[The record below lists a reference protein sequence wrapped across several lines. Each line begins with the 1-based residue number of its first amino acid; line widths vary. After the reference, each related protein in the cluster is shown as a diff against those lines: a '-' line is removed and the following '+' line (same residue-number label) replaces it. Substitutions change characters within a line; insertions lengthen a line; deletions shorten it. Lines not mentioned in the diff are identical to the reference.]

1 MSGLTAANFN
11 SLYNNPTGGSFPTNT
26 SQEIG
31 SNDLRQFA
39 EDIKDSFFNLT
50 DSAFTGAKGINSTPF
65 NLTEFR
71 AIPTIGVSERVIV
84 PWLNL
89 YNDGENLSI
98 YQLRNDTVADD
109 GYNYIRPDD
118 YNAISNAKVWH
129 YVNTISRF
137 SQHGVNSSTQLKAL
151 KTNGMLVGKVITY
164 RDTSASNVLRVY
176 ELVAGTDAES
186 LPSVVRP
193 TDYATTTNEK
203 VWKLA
208 VITGGVSG
216 LGSTDNA
223 IIRADGTG
231 GSTPQGSTVIVSDT
245 GDITLGTGS
254 SGTTRTVSADGS
266 GSNIDIKISSKGTG
280 KASLIPAG
288 DPALGLEFDGN
299 GSASFFGATQSGSQV
314 INIGL
319 RNTAPGSV
327 TNQIAIYAEDTS
339 DSTTTLA
346 IRTEQAIEAIGT
358 FTPSHKLKIKI
369 NGTEYWIQLDLV

>member
-208 VITGGVSG
+208 VLDSGSSVQAKVSVTSSEIKNINTTPKILIAAPGASKFIQLIGATMRYNYNSIAYASADNLVINHGNSGSAPLTAGMDITTITNSITKQVS
-216 LGSTDNA
+216 
-223 IIRADGTG
+223 
-231 GSTPQGSTVIVSDT
+231 VSDAEWNDALVVNA
-245 GDITLGTGS
+245 GLYLYRSAGNP
-254 SGTTRTVSADGS
+254 TT
-266 GSNIDIKISSKGTG
+266 
-280 KASLIPAG
+280 
-288 DPALGLEFDGN
+288 GN
-299 GSASFFGATQSGSQV
+299 GT
-314 INIGL
+314 L
-319 RNTAPGSV
+319 D
-327 TNQIAIYAEDTS
+327 IYLTYR
-339 DSTTTLA
+339 
-346 IRTEQAIEAIGT
+346 IV
-358 FTPSHKLKIKI
+358 
-369 NGTEYWIQLDLV
+369 DL